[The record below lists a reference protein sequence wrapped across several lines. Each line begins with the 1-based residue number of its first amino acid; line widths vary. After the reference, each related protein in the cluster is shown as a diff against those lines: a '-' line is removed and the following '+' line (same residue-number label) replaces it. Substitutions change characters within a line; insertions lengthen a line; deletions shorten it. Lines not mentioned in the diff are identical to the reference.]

1 MNNAKTD
8 KKRTLVIGA
17 SIKPE
22 RFSNKAIKLLIE
34 YGHEVLALAKRTGSV
49 QGIPIQTIFP
59 INEDIH
65 TVTLYVGPAHQPEY
79 YDLLLSLNP
88 QRVIFNPGTE
98 NNEFKEKLDN
108 AGIETV
114 EDCTLV
120 MLRYGYF

>member
-1 MNNAKTD
+1 MNTAKAD

-22 RFSNKAIKLLIE
+22 RYSNKAIKLLME
-34 YGHEVLALAKRTGSV
+34 YGHEVVALAKREGSV
-49 QGIPIQTIFP
+49 HGIPIETIFP
-59 INEDIH
+59 INENIH
-65 TVTLYVGPAHQPEY
+65 TVTLYIGPAHQPEY

-98 NNEFKEKLDN
+98 NNDFKEKLDK

-120 MLRYGYF
+120 MLRYGYY

>member
-1 MNNAKTD
+1 MNTAKTGN
-8 KKRTLVIGA
+8 KRTLVIGA

-22 RFSNKAIKLLIE
+22 RFSNKAIKLLME
-34 YGHEVLALAKRTGSV
+34 YGHEVVALAKRQGSV

-59 INEDIH
+59 KSDNIH

-79 YDLLLSLNP
+79 YDLLLEMKP

-98 NNEFKEKLDN
+98 NRELKEKLEK

-114 EDCTLV
+114 EGCTLV
-120 MLRYGYF
+120 MLRYGYY

>member
-1 MNNAKTD
+1 MNTSKTD

-22 RFSNKAIKLLIE
+22 RYSNKAIKLLME
-34 YGHEVLALAKRTGSV
+34 YGHEVVALAKREGSV
-49 QGIPIQTIFP
+49 QGIPIQTVFP

-79 YDLLLSLNP
+79 YKLLLSLNP

-98 NNEFKEKLDN
+98 NNELKEKLDK

-120 MLRYGYF
+120 MLRYGYY

>member
-1 MNNAKTD
+1 MNTAKTD
-8 KKRTLVIGA
+8 NKRTLVIGA

-22 RFSNKAIKLLIE
+22 RFSNKAIKLLLE
-34 YGHEVLALAKRTGSV
+34 YGHEVVALAKRNGSV
-49 QGIPIQTIFP
+49 QGIPIQTVFP

-98 NNEFKEKLDN
+98 NHELMDKLDK

-114 EDCTLV
+114 KGCTLV
-120 MLRYGYF
+120 MLRYGYY